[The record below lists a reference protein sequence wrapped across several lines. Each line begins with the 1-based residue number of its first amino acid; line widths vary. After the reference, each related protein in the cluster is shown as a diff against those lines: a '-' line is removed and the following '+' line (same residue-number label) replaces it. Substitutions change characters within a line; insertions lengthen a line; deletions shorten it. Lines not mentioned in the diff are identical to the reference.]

1 MRVLKAALIIMGV
14 FILAG
19 YAYLGVEV
27 IKRFSRHASEP
38 AREAASPAASPVE
51 ERPLPPVTG
60 GLAALGL
67 PTGARIGELVPAGNR
82 VVFRVT
88 VPDGPDQLYILD
100 PRTGGVAPAVTTGK
114 AGQ

>member
-27 IKRFSRHASEP
+27 VKRFSRHASEP
-38 AREAASPAASPVE
+38 TREAAE
-51 ERPLPPVTG
+51 ERPLPPVSG
-60 GLAALGL
+60 GVAALGL
-67 PTGARIGELVPAGNR
+67 PDGARIGELVPAGNR

-114 AGQ
+114 APQ

>member
-19 YAYLGVEV
+19 YAYLGIEV

-38 AREAASPAASPVE
+38 AREAPE
-51 ERPLPPVTG
+51 DRLLPPVSG
-60 GLAALGL
+60 GVAALGL
-67 PTGARIGELVPAGNR
+67 PDGARIGELVPAGNR

-88 VPDGPDQLYILD
+88 VPDGPDALYILD
-100 PRTGGVAPAVTTGK
+100 PRTGGVSPAVTTGK
-114 AGQ
+114 APQ

>member
-1 MRVLKAALIIMGV
+1 VRVLKAALIIMGV

-19 YAYLGVEV
+19 YAYLGVEAV
-27 IKRFSRHASEP
+27 KRFSRHTAEQQQQQS
-38 AREAASPAASPVE
+38 REAPE
-51 ERPLPPVTG
+51 ERPLPPVAG
-60 GLAALGL
+60 GMAALGL

-100 PRTGGVAPAVTTGK
+100 PRTGGVVPALTTGK
-114 AGQ
+114 AGAQP

>member
-19 YAYLGVEV
+19 YAYLGVEAY
-27 IKRFSRHASEP
+27 KRFSRHTAEQQQP
-38 AREAASPAASPVE
+38 REASPE
-51 ERPLPPVTG
+51 ERPLPPVAG
-60 GLAALGL
+60 GIAALGL

-100 PRTGGVAPAVTTGK
+100 PRTGGVVPAVTTGK
-114 AGQ
+114 AGGQP

>member
-27 IKRFSRHASEP
+27 VKRFSRHASEP
-38 AREAASPAASPVE
+38 VREAPE
-51 ERPLPPVTG
+51 ERALPPLTPAG
-60 GLAALGL
+60 GGVAALGL

-88 VPDGPDQLYILD
+88 VPDGPDALYILD
-100 PRTGGVAPAVTTGK
+100 PRNGGVVPAVTTGK
-114 AGQ
+114 ALPP

>member
-19 YAYLGVEV
+19 YAYLGIEAV
-27 IKRFSRHASEP
+27 KRFSRHTAEQQQP
-38 AREAASPAASPVE
+38 REAAPD

-60 GLAALGL
+60 GVVALGL
-67 PTGARIGELVPAGNR
+67 PSGTRIGELVPAGNR
-82 VVFRVT
+82 LVFRVT

-100 PRTGGVAPAVTTGK
+100 PRTGGVVPAVTTGK
-114 AGQ
+114 AAVLP